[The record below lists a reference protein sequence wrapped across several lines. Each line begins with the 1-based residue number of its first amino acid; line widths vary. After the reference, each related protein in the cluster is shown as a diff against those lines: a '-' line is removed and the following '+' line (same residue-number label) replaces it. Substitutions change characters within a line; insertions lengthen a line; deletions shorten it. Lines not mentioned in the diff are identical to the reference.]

1 LFLCPFCL
9 TLPLFIERPFS
20 EGCQK
25 KTGKDEQTMSKKVRK
40 QGRFTRDAF
49 KLDVRI
55 TTSAESTMS
64 RVPVVEP
71 AVYDDDIDVSKIDL
85 SDYMSGE
92 NRDLQKDG
100 KNTKGAGHIQTDRL
114 DPMKQ
119 YMEELSRV
127 PLISKEQEA
136 VLAEQIHSGDPK
148 LHDEACQALLLS
160 NLRLVV
166 KIAHD
171 FKGLG
176 LPLLDLISEGNLG
189 LARAVEKFN
198 PKLGAKFSSYAAWW
212 VKQAMRRAISNQSGT
227 IRIPVQS
234 LSKMGK
240 IKYAALELKERLGRN
255 PTDEEIAQ
263 ELGLT
268 EQSVMA
274 LRLSDIKTISISSPI
289 KDGEDG
295 SIGDLISDS
304 NAERPDE
311 IIGEQETFE
320 RLISLVKQLDERERT
335 IIVARFGL
343 DGKPPRTLDEVSS
356 KLGRTRER
364 VRQIQNQ
371 ALNKLKAMLGDE
383 VGIAG

>member
-1 LFLCPFCL
+1 
-9 TLPLFIERPFS
+9 
-20 EGCQK
+20 
-25 KTGKDEQTMSKKVRK
+25 MSKKVRK

-85 SDYMSGE
+85 SDYMAGE
-92 NRDLQKDG
+92 NRDLKKDG

-127 PLISKEQEA
+127 PLITKEQEA

-189 LARAVEKFN
+189 LARK
-198 PKLGAKFSSYAAWW
+198 
-212 VKQAMRRAISNQSGT
+212 
-227 IRIPVQS
+227 
-234 LSKMGK
+234 
-240 IKYAALELKERLGRN
+240 GRFCDF
-255 PTDEEIAQ
+255 P
-263 ELGLT
+263 
-268 EQSVMA
+268 
-274 LRLSDIKTISISSPI
+274 
-289 KDGEDG
+289 
-295 SIGDLISDS
+295 
-304 NAERPDE
+304 
-311 IIGEQETFE
+311 
-320 RLISLVKQLDERERT
+320 
-335 IIVARFGL
+335 
-343 DGKPPRTLDEVSS
+343 
-356 KLGRTRER
+356 
-364 VRQIQNQ
+364 
-371 ALNKLKAMLGDE
+371 
-383 VGIAG
+383 

>member
-1 LFLCPFCL
+1 
-9 TLPLFIERPFS
+9 
-20 EGCQK
+20 
-25 KTGKDEQTMSKKVRK
+25 MSKTIKK
-40 QGRFTRDAF
+40 KSKLTSDSF
-49 KLDVRI
+49 KLHARV
-55 TTSAESTMS
+55 TTSKESTMS
-64 RVPVVEP
+64 QVPVIEP
-71 AVYDDDIDVSKIDL
+71 IVYDDDIDVSKIDL
-85 SDYMSGE
+85 AEYIHGE
-92 NRDLQKDG
+92 NRDSQKDR
-100 KNTKGAGHIQTDRL
+100 KNTKATKPSTEKFDI
-114 DPMKQ
+114 MKL
-119 YMEELSRV
+119 YMEELSQV
-127 PLISKEQEA
+127 PLITKEQEA
-136 VLAEQIHSGDPK
+136 MLAEQIHSGDPK

-212 VKQAMRRAISNQSGT
+212 VKQSMRRAISNQSGT

-234 LSKMGK
+234 LGKMGK

-320 RLISLVKQLDERERT
+320 RLISLVKQLNERERT

-343 DGKPPRTLDEVSS
+343 DGKPPRTLDEISNKV
-356 KLGRTRER
+356 GRTRER

>member
-1 LFLCPFCL
+1 
-9 TLPLFIERPFS
+9 
-20 EGCQK
+20 
-25 KTGKDEQTMSKKVRK
+25 
-40 QGRFTRDAF
+40 
-49 KLDVRI
+49 
-55 TTSAESTMS
+55 
-64 RVPVVEP
+64 
-71 AVYDDDIDVSKIDL
+71 
-85 SDYMSGE
+85 
-92 NRDLQKDG
+92 
-100 KNTKGAGHIQTDRL
+100 
-114 DPMKQ
+114 
-119 YMEELSRV
+119 
-127 PLISKEQEA
+127 
-136 VLAEQIHSGDPK
+136 
-148 LHDEACQALLLS
+148 
-160 NLRLVV
+160 
-166 KIAHD
+166 
-171 FKGLG
+171 
-176 LPLLDLISEGNLG
+176 
-189 LARAVEKFN
+189 VEKFN

-234 LSKMGK
+234 LGKIGK
-240 IKYAALELKERLGRN
+240 IKYAALALKERLGRN

-274 LRLSDIKTISISSPI
+274 LRLSDVKTISISAPI

-295 SIGDLISDS
+295 SLGDLISDS

>member
-1 LFLCPFCL
+1 
-9 TLPLFIERPFS
+9 
-20 EGCQK
+20 
-25 KTGKDEQTMSKKVRK
+25 MSKKVRK
-40 QGRFTRDAF
+40 QGRFIRDAF
-49 KLDVRI
+49 TLDVRI
-55 TTSAESTMS
+55 ATASESTVS
-64 RVPVVEP
+64 PVPVSEP
-71 AVYDDDIDVSKIDL
+71 VIYDDEIDVSKIDL
-85 SDYMSGE
+85 ADYMDGE
-92 NRDLQKDG
+92 NADTQKDG
-100 KNTKGAGHIQTDRL
+100 KGSRGTGHSHSEKL

-148 LHDEACQALLLS
+148 LHDEACQTLLLS

-189 LARAVEKFN
+189 LARAVEKFD

-212 VKQAMRRAISNQSGT
+212 VKQAMRRAISSQSGT

-234 LSKMGK
+234 AGKMSK
-240 IKYAALELKERLGRN
+240 IRLAALALKERLGRN

-263 ELGLT
+263 KLGMT

-274 LRLSDIKTISISSPI
+274 LRLSDVKTISISAPI

-295 SIGDLISDS
+295 SLGDLISDS

-311 IIGEQETFE
+311 IIGERETYE
-320 RLISLVKQLDERERT
+320 RLIELVRQLDNRERL

-343 DGKPPRTLDEVSS
+343 DGKPPRTLDDVSS
-356 KLGRTRER
+356 KLGYTRER
-364 VRQIQNQ
+364 IRQIQNGT
-371 ALNKLKAMLGDE
+371 LRKLKDMLEERIEVAM
-383 VGIAG
+383 

>member
-1 LFLCPFCL
+1 
-9 TLPLFIERPFS
+9 
-20 EGCQK
+20 
-25 KTGKDEQTMSKKVRK
+25 MSKAIKK
-40 QGRFTRDAF
+40 QIKFKRVPF

-55 TTSAESTMS
+55 TTVSEPTASSVPSTD
-64 RVPVVEP
+64 P
-71 AVYDDDIDVSKIDL
+71 AVYDADIDVSKIDL
-85 SDYMSGE
+85 TEYIPGE
-92 NRDLQKDG
+92 NRDPQKDR
-100 KNTKGAGHIQTDRL
+100 KNTKASTEKL

-119 YMEELSRV
+119 YMDELSQI

-171 FKGLG
+171 FRGLG

-189 LARAVEKFN
+189 LAHAVERFD

-212 VKQAMRRAISNQSGT
+212 VKQAMRRALSNQSGT

-234 LSKMGK
+234 LSKIGK

-274 LRLSDIKTISISSPI
+274 LRLSDVKTISINSPI

-295 SIGDLISDS
+295 SLGDLISDS
-304 NAERPDE
+304 NAQRPDE
-311 IIGEQETFE
+311 IVSEQETYE
-320 RLISLVKQLDERERT
+320 RLFSLVKQLDERERT
-335 IIVARFGL
+335 IIVERFGL
-343 DGKPPRTLDEVSS
+343 DGKRPRTLDEVSS
-356 KLGRTRER
+356 KVGRTRER

-371 ALNKLKAMLGDE
+371 ALDRLKAMLGDDADA
-383 VGIAG
+383 VLR

>member
-1 LFLCPFCL
+1 
-9 TLPLFIERPFS
+9 
-20 EGCQK
+20 
-25 KTGKDEQTMSKKVRK
+25 MSKKVRK

-64 RVPVVEP
+64 RMPVVEP
-71 AVYDDDIDVSKIDL
+71 DVYDDDIDVSKIDL
-85 SDYMSGE
+85 SDYMAGE
-92 NRDLQKDG
+92 NRDLKKDG
-100 KNTKGAGHIQTDRL
+100 KNTKGAGHSQTDRL

-127 PLISKEQEA
+127 PLITKEQEA
-136 VLAEQIHSGDPK
+136 ALAEQIHSGDQK

>member
-1 LFLCPFCL
+1 
-9 TLPLFIERPFS
+9 
-20 EGCQK
+20 
-25 KTGKDEQTMSKKVRK
+25 MSKAIRK
-40 QGRFTRDAF
+40 QSKFKRIAF

-55 TTSAESTMS
+55 TTSSESAASAVRGNDLM
-64 RVPVVEP
+64 
-71 AVYDDDIDVSKIDL
+71 VYDDDIDVSKIDL
-85 SDYMSGE
+85 SDYVAGE
-92 NRDLQKDG
+92 NAEPQKDR
-100 KNTKGAGHIQTDRL
+100 KNAKATKGSSEKL

-119 YMEELSRV
+119 YMEELSQI

-136 VLAEQIHSGDPK
+136 VLAQQIHSGDPK
-148 LHDEACQALLLS
+148 LHDEACQTLLKS

-171 FKGLG
+171 FRGLG
-176 LPLLDLISEGNLG
+176 LPLLDLISEGNIG

-234 LSKMGK
+234 LGKIGK
-240 IKYAALELKERLGRN
+240 IKYTALELKERLGRN
-255 PTDEEIAQ
+255 PTDEEIAR

-274 LRLSDIKTISISSPI
+274 LRLSDIKTVSISSPI
-289 KDGEDG
+289 KEGEDG
-295 SIGDLISDS
+295 SLVDLISDS

-311 IIGEQETFE
+311 IIGERETFE
-320 RLISLVKQLDERERT
+320 RLISFVKQLDERERI

-343 DGKPPRTLDEVSS
+343 DGKPPRTLDEVSN

-371 ALNKLKAMLGDE
+371 ALCKLKSLLGDDADA
-383 VGIAG
+383 VLR

>member
-1 LFLCPFCL
+1 M
-9 TLPLFIERPFS
+9 TKTA
-20 EGCQK
+20 K
-25 KTGKDEQTMSKKVRK
+25 KQS
-40 QGRFTRDAF
+40 RFARVAF

-55 TTSAESTMS
+55 TTASESTS
-64 RVPVVEP
+64 ALAPVSVPIIE
-71 AVYDDDIDVSKIDL
+71 DDDIDVSKIDL
-85 SDYMSGE
+85 AEYLAGE
-92 NRDLQKDG
+92 NRDQQKDR
-100 KNTKGAGHIQTDRL
+100 KNAKAAKASTEKL

-119 YMEELSRV
+119 YMEELSRI
-127 PLISKEQEA
+127 PLITKEQEA
-136 VLAEQIHSGDPK
+136 MLAEQIHSGDKK
-148 LHDEACQALLLS
+148 LHDEACQTLLMS

-171 FKGLG
+171 FKGMG

-189 LARAVEKFN
+189 LARAVEKFD

-212 VKQAMRRAISNQSGT
+212 VKQSMRRALSNQSGT

-234 LSKMGK
+234 LSKISK
-240 IKYAALELKERLGRN
+240 IRFAAVALKEKLGRN

-295 SIGDLISDS
+295 SLGDLISDS

-311 IIGEQETFE
+311 IIGERETYE
-320 RLISLVKQLDERERT
+320 RLITLVKQLDERERT
-335 IIVARFGL
+335 IVVARFGL
-343 DGKPPRTLDEVSS
+343 DGKRPQTLDEISS
-356 KLGRTRER
+356 KVGRTRER
-364 VRQIQNQ
+364 VRQIQTQ
-371 ALNKLKAMLGDE
+371 ALGKLKTLLAEDADAVLR
-383 VGIAG
+383 